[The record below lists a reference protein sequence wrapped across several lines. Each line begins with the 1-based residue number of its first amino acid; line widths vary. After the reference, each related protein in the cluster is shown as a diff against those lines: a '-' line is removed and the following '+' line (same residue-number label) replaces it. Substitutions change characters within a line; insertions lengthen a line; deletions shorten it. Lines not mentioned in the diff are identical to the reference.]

1 MNMKV
6 LKLYIFGI
14 GSSIATVVFPYSSVE
29 NLGLQ
34 ESISLE
40 I

>member
-14 GSSIATVVFPYSSVE
+14 GSSIAAVVFHYRSVE

-34 ESISLE
+34 ESICLE